1 MLSLFR
7 KLACAV
13 VFLNCFSTFPTHAQS
28 TPLIERSVTIDG
40 AQRWF
45 LTHVPTAARR
55 GKPLVILLH
64 GGTASMRKTMNWPA
78 GKDWR
83 ALSNREGF
91 ALIAPN
97 GTQKGGRN
105 PAGNRQHWNDH
116 RSPRSKGVEGVND
129 VKFILTVIDWAVK
142 ELGIDQNRVFV
153 TGGSNGGM
161 MTYRLLLEAPN
172 AFAGAAAF
180 IANLPA
186 ATPKIAARGR
196 PVPLMIAN
204 ATDDKLTAWNGGSE
218 GARGFKDRVLSVPQ
232 TRKFWLSHNR
242 ARTRPK
248 NLRTLPDK
256 TPEDGCSIKIAD
268 HPASANGAKLR
279 IVTMEGSGH
288 TIPSRSGKVPQ
299 TRIER
304 RLLGNRCYDV
314 SGAEM
319 AWAFMTGA
327 PDPR

>member
-1 MLSLFR
+1 MLAFIR
-7 KLACAV
+7 KLVVVAV
-13 VFLNCFSTFPTHAQS
+13 ALGCFGTESTRAQS
-28 TPLIERSVTIDG
+28 TRLVERSVSVDG
-40 AQRWF
+40 TPRWF
-45 LTHVPTAARR
+45 LTHVPSASTR

-64 GGTASMRKTMNWPA
+64 GGTSSMRKTMNWPA

-91 ALIAPN
+91 VLIAPN
-97 GTQKGGRN
+97 GTQRGGRN

-116 RSPRSKGVEGVND
+116 RSPRSKGVEGVDD
-129 VKFILTVIDWAVK
+129 VKFLLTLIDWAAK
-142 ELGIDQNRVFV
+142 ELGIDRNQVFV

-161 MTYRLLLEAPN
+161 MTYRMLLEAPN

-186 ATPKIAARGR
+186 ATPKLATRGR

-204 ATDDKLTAWNGGSE
+204 ATNDKLTAWEGGNE

-232 TRKFWLSHNR
+232 TRNFWLPHNR
-242 ARTRPK
+242 ASTRPTS
-248 NLRTLPDK
+248 LRTLPDK
-256 TPEDGCSIKIAD
+256 SPKDGCSIKIAD

-288 TIPSRSGKVPQ
+288 TIPSRSGQVPQ
-299 TRIER
+299 TRIEK

-314 SGAEM
+314 NGADL
-319 AWAFMTGA
+319 AWSFMTGA
-327 PDPR
+327 PDRR